1 MLYIKI
7 NNGIPESCSISQ
19 LRQYNPQVSFPQ
31 EIPEDIL
38 AEYGVFPVTEIPKP
52 EYDPQSQYLQQS
64 EYYQTETG
72 WQFHY
77 TVEQL
82 PLEQVAQTVRH
93 ERDRL
98 LEASDWV
105 VSRSYERQQPVPETW
120 AAYREALRDIPE
132 QSGFPYA
139 VQWPQMP

>member
-1 MLYIKI
+1 MYIKLT
-7 NNGIPESCSISQ
+7 NDTPRAYSIGQ
-19 LRQYNPQVSFPQ
+19 LRRDNPQVSFPKTV
-31 EIPEDIL
+31 PDNIL
-38 AEYGVFPVTEIPKP
+38 AEYNVFPVTEIPKP

-72 WQFHY
+72 WQFYY

-98 LEASDWV
+98 LEASDWI
-105 VSRSYERQQPVPETW
+105 VSRSYERQQPVSESW

-139 VQWPQMP
+139 VQWPQTP